1 MRVYIL
7 DFEVTAFDWLVVI
20 RAVDAKRHTV
30 IHNDNFR
37 FREWIQNHADDI
49 IGGFNNKGYDDWI
62 AMTII
67 EGGDPETVKRCNDWI
82 IREHKNGWEFPFIQ
96 YKKRP
101 FRSFDL
107 RDDLPKG
114 LSLKAIEGNMYL
126 PIVESSV
133 PFDIDRPL
141 TKSELDEMI
150 YYCKKDVDATVA
162 LYERRKEYIAS
173 KLTVADLKGIDPAY
187 ALSLTNAKLA
197 AVYLEA
203 NRIERVDGRKYV
215 IPEVL
220 DQSVI
225 PQEVLGFF
233 RQIEDISIPDEELY
247 ETNLVYEIAGCQ
259 CVFAWGGVH
268 GALPNIIAETDPEG
282 TPNRRIIVNYDVA
295 SLYPNSMLNFGYVSR
310 NCRSPTAFRELV
322 QKRIDAKHSGNKAVA
337 NALKLVINTTYGA
350 MLSPF
355 NDLYDEKCGRSV
367 CISNQLAMCELVCR
381 LENEVSS
388 FEILNFN
395 TDGVM
400 FRILESEMKIAE
412 PILEEWQRRTGFE
425 LERDDVQRIVQK
437 DVNNYVA
444 EEGGKIKACGDYV
457 KRWRGDDVSTENEIK
472 DRLKNNDLTIVQ
484 IALVERLLHDVP
496 VEVTIGNCQNPFYFQ
511 QIAKFGSS
519 YASAFHEVDGERV
532 PVQKVNRVYATSDPR
547 FGTVKKVKPTGEAQ
561 RIANLPD
568 HCIIDN
574 ENRITIEQIDKQFYI
589 DMANERVGQYLHGK
603 KAKKK
608 STTIGGQLS
617 MAEIAKKDTRNVYE
631 RLLAARQDFLAANV
645 KKSGVNRFA
654 EFEYFELGDIVPVA
668 TEIFAKHR
676 LVMTTS
682 FGGDE
687 AIAYLVNLDDPGEM
701 IPFTSPMRSL
711 DYTKIKG
718 MNALQG
724 LGSEETYQRRYLY
737 MMALDIVEHD
747 TVDATSGNDALASS
761 GGSEAAP
768 KARSNKSST
777 PAKPASKAEREE
789 IKEKLTNTDG
799 NADEQQIKAIK
810 RGLKKLREADPGEEV
825 FIAECMSKLPT
836 AKNPGRTITKK
847 DAEDMQIEIGKHL
860 EAVSTTEG

>member
-1 MRVYIL
+1 MRIYIW

-20 RAVDAKRHTV
+20 RAVDSPNHTV
-30 IHNDNFR
+30 IHNDNYR
-37 FREWIQNHADDI
+37 LREWIQNHPDDVL
-49 IGGFNNKGYDDWI
+49 GGFNNKAYDDWI
-62 AMTII
+62 AKTII

-82 IREHKNGWEFPFIQ
+82 IRDHKNGWEFPLIQ

-133 PFDIDRPL
+133 PFNIDRPL
-141 TKSELDEMI
+141 TDAELDEMI
-150 YYCKKDVDATVA
+150 FYCKKDVDATVT

-173 KLTVADLKGIDPAY
+173 KLTVAELKGIDPAL

-203 NRIERVDGRKYV
+203 EKIDRVDGRKYV

-220 DQSVI
+220 DQKMI
-225 PQEVLGFF
+225 PREVLDFF
-233 RQIEDISIPDEELY
+233 RQIEDLSIPDEELY

-322 QKRIDAKHSGNKAVA
+322 EKRIAAKKAGNKAVA

-350 MLSPF
+350 MLNAF

-381 LENEVSS
+381 LETEVPS
-388 FEILNFN
+388 FEIINFN

-400 FRILESEMKIAE
+400 FRILESEMTIAE
-412 PILEEWQRRTGFE
+412 PILEEWQHRTGFE

-457 KRWRGDDVSTENEIK
+457 KRWRGDDVTSENDIK
-472 DRLKNNDLTIVQ
+472 DRLKNNDLTICQ

-496 VEVTIGNCQNPFYFQ
+496 VEVTIGECQNPFYFQ

-519 YASAFHEVDGERV
+519 FSSAFHEVDGERV
-532 PVQKVNRVYATSDPR
+532 PVQKVNRVYATADHR

-561 RIANLPD
+561 KIANLPE

-574 ENRITIEQIDKQFYI
+574 ENRITIDQIDKQFYI
-589 DMANERVGQYLHGK
+589 NLANERVEQYLHGK
-603 KAKKK
+603 RTKRKT
-608 STTIGGQLS
+608 TTIGGQIT
-617 MAEIAKKDTRNVYE
+617 MAEVATKDTRNVYE

-654 EFEYFELGDIVPVA
+654 EFEYFELSDIVPVA

-676 LVMTTS
+676 LIMTVT
-682 FGGDE
+682 FGNDD
-687 AIAYLVNLDDPGEM
+687 AIGYLVNLDNPSEM
-701 IPFTSPMRSL
+701 IPFTSPMRTL
-711 DYTKIKG
+711 DFSKIKG

-737 MMALDIVEHD
+737 MAALDIVEQD
-747 TVDATSGNDALASS
+747 TIDGTSGNAALDA
-761 GGSEAAP
+761 SEGAQTAP
-768 KARSNKSST
+768 KRSAKNSSSPT
-777 PAKPASKAEREE
+777 KPATKAERDA
-789 IKEKLTNTDG
+789 IKQELTDTDG
-799 NADEQQIKAIK
+799 NADDQQIKAIK
-810 RGLKKLREADPGEEV
+810 RGLKKLRETDPAFEPY
-825 FIAECMSKLPT
+825 IAECMSKLPT
-836 AKNPGRTITKK
+836 TKNPGRTISKK
-847 DAEDMQIEIGKHL
+847 EAEDMQIEIGKKL
-860 EAVSTTEG
+860 ESASTEG

>member
-1 MRVYIL
+1 
-7 DFEVTAFDWLVVI
+7 
-20 RAVDAKRHTV
+20 
-30 IHNDNFR
+30 
-37 FREWIQNHADDI
+37 
-49 IGGFNNKGYDDWI
+49 
-62 AMTII
+62 
-67 EGGDPETVKRCNDWI
+67 
-82 IREHKNGWEFPFIQ
+82 
-96 YKKRP
+96 
-101 FRSFDL
+101 
-107 RDDLPKG
+107 
-114 LSLKAIEGNMYL
+114 
-126 PIVESSV
+126 
-133 PFDIDRPL
+133 
-141 TKSELDEMI
+141 
-150 YYCKKDVDATVA
+150 
-162 LYERRKEYIAS
+162 
-173 KLTVADLKGIDPAY
+173 
-187 ALSLTNAKLA
+187 
-197 AVYLEA
+197 
-203 NRIERVDGRKYV
+203 
-215 IPEVL
+215 
-220 DQSVI
+220 
-225 PQEVLGFF
+225 
-233 RQIEDISIPDEELY
+233 
-247 ETNLVYEIAGCQ
+247 
-259 CVFAWGGVH
+259 
-268 GALPNIIAETDPEG
+268 
-282 TPNRRIIVNYDVA
+282 
-295 SLYPNSMLNFGYVSR
+295 
-310 NCRSPTAFRELV
+310 
-322 QKRIDAKHSGNKAVA
+322 
-337 NALKLVINTTYGA
+337 

-532 PVQKVNRVYATSDPR
+532 PVQKVNRVYATTDPR

-608 STTIGGQLS
+608 STTIGGQIP
-617 MAEIAKKDTRNVYE
+617 MATPIEKPKNVFE
-631 RLLAARQDFLAANV
+631 RLLDSRLDFLAANV

-654 EFEYFELGDIVPVA
+654 EFEYFELGDIVPVVKP
-668 TEIFAKHR
+668 IFAKHR
-676 LVMTTS
+676 IEMFVTFEQET
-682 FGGDE
+682 
-687 AIAYLVNLDDPGEM
+687 AIGVVVNLDNPEDNVR
-701 IPFTSPMRSL
+701 FHSPMRSL

-761 GGSEAAP
+761 GGSETAP
-768 KARSNKSST
+768 KARSNKSSA

-810 RGLKKLREADPGEEV
+810 RGLKKLREADPAEEV